1 MEQDIS
7 EEEKEALE
15 AEHRIDQK
23 VLKAL
28 LWVVENSRDTYESD
42 RSALDSAI
50 RQLDSSS
57 PVLYETINHFTS
69 KLSDPVYSDD
79 YGNALQTIRNQIDS

>member
-1 MEQDIS
+1 MENDIS

-15 AEHRIDQK
+15 AEHRLDQQL
-23 VLKAL
+23 LKTL
-28 LWVVENSRDTYESD
+28 LWVTENSRDSYESD

-57 PVLYETINHFTS
+57 PVLYATINHFTS
-69 KLSDPVYSDD
+69 KLSDPVYSNE
-79 YGNALQTIRNQIDS
+79 YGNVLQTIRDQIDS